1 MVNTTDPKLKRS
13 TTGTIIRKRE
23 LMYVFDRSG
32 RAHEN
37 DHTNVGDE
45 LGEINNIRNAQFI
58 KQTCGKCPIVKLAF

>member
-1 MVNTTDPKLKRS
+1 MSWLTQLIQNLRGLP
-13 TTGTIIRKRE
+13 RE